1 MSLVAGFLST
11 FAGLF
16 ALTVLLGPAGGVPF
30 ALEHGMSPLETAL
43 IVGVINASL
52 VPMLFALFEVIDYS
66 RRYHDRVV
74 SKILAFALEKS
85 RGFRSEAGKRV
96 MEFERRVGQFGFGLA
111 LMGFSFL
118 FGNVWASAGAYLLNL
133 KKATIIISIAMGA
146 VASSIFWTLA
156 FIGAVGF
163 LPSPWILYIIL
174 TGTTFSLL
182 IYKRIRERKLY
193 RKLSHEIHRVLREI
207 RRRKRMG
214 QLERYVEEL
223 KEKGGKVKL

>member
-1 MSLVAGFLST
+1 LVAGALST

-16 ALTVLLGPAGGVPF
+16 ALTVTVGPAGSVPF
-30 ALEHGMSPLETAL
+30 ALAHGISPLEAAL
-43 IVGVINASL
+43 TIGAINAAM
-52 VPMLFALFEVIDYS
+52 VPMLFALFEIINYS

-85 RGFRSEAGKRV
+85 KGFRIEAAKRV
-96 MEFERRVGQFGFGLA
+96 TKFEHRVGQVGFGLGV
-111 LMGFSFL
+111 MGFSFL

-174 TGTTFSLL
+174 TGATFSLL

-207 RRRKRMG
+207 RRRRRMS
-214 QLERYVEEL
+214 QLERYVAKL